1 MLFPSQST
9 FILTIADLY
18 LTPIYILI
26 LYFFIKRLRN
36 KYYSESPVGKFILPC
51 FWIHV
56 IACIFFALVMQFYY
70 GYGDNF
76 GYYTGALEIWNA
88 FIKSPGTAMELIFSS
103 RDNYSPAAISMAP
116 YTSFIGFAYSFNA
129 VIKMAGFVS
138 IFCFGTYI
146 PIALVFTMF
155 SFWGTWLIFITINK
169 YFPELYKFTGL
180 ATLFIPSVILW
191 SSGISKEPPCMFAL
205 GLAFYSVDKLLHK
218 QGFFKHVFYVIIA
231 SWILLS
237 TKNYIFYTFFIAA
250 IIWAIYFFITNLS
263 LPIIKFFVKFFI
275 ALGILGFFIYFFL
288 VPENPIQVSFMTGLT
303 KGENLQELMTL
314 ANQIDGGTGYT
325 LPQVEF
331 SAWGFI
337 KSFFSS
343 LNVTLFRP
351 YLWETENILMFLS
364 SFESFFTLI
373 LTILV
378 IVKGGIGRLSKMMKD
393 YPIIIFMLVFSL
405 IFSPIVGFISF
416 NFGTLVRYKIPA
428 LPFFIPLL
436 FILLLTRKKADS
448 SGTELSTD
456 PVTSSDATTFETS
469 G

>member
-1 MLFPSQST
+1 MQLPSQST

-26 LYFFIKRLRN
+26 LYFIIKRLRN
-36 KYYSESPVGKFILPC
+36 KYYSESSVGKFILPC
-51 FWIHV
+51 FWLHV
-56 IACIFFALVMQFYY
+56 IACIFFALVMQFHY
-70 GYGDNF
+70 GSGDVYS
-76 GYYTGALEIWNA
+76 YYTGALEIWDT
-88 FIKSPGTAMELIFSS
+88 FKKSPGTAMELIFSS

-116 YTSFIGFAYSFNA
+116 YTSFPAFAYTFNT
-129 VIKMAGFVS
+129 VLKIAGFVS

-218 QGFFKHVFYVIIA
+218 QGFFKHAFYLMVA
-231 SWILLS
+231 SWMLIF
-237 TKNYIFYTFFIAA
+237 TKNYIFYTFLVAA
-250 IIWAIYFFITNLS
+250 IIWVYYFFITNLS
-263 LPIIKFFVKFFI
+263 FPILKFVTKFFI
-275 ALGILGFFIYFFL
+275 VLGLLAFFIYFFL
-288 VPENPIQVSFMTGLT
+288 VPENPIQASFMTGLT

-314 ANQIDGGTGYT
+314 ANQMDGGTGYT

-337 KSFFSS
+337 RSFFSS

-351 YLWETENILMFLS
+351 YLWETENVLMFLS
-364 SFESFFTLI
+364 SFESFFILI
-373 LTILV
+373 LAIIV
-378 IVKGGIGRLSKMMKD
+378 IVKGGLGRLSKLAKD
-393 YPIIIFMLVFSL
+393 YPVIIFMLVFSL
-405 IFSPIVGFISF
+405 VFSPIVGFISF

-428 LPFFIPLL
+428 LPFFLPLL
-436 FILLLTRKKADS
+436 FILLLSRKKT
-448 SGTELSTD
+448 GEPETLLEPSTS
-456 PVTSSDATTFETS
+456 TDATTFETS